1 MRVRTFFLIF
11 ALLLV
16 TTGALWVI
24 RLSGVAWVAD
34 AVFGGISLVTLVFL
48 WLFYRRIMKPFHSI
62 ENGMLLLKEQDFSS
76 RLRTVGQYDA
86 DRIARYSTV

>member
-24 RLSGVAWVAD
+24 RLSGVA
-34 AVFGGISLVTLVFL
+34 
-48 WLFYRRIMKPFHSI
+48 
-62 ENGMLLLKEQDFSS
+62 
-76 RLRTVGQYDA
+76 
-86 DRIARYSTV
+86 